1 MANYNSYNIANININ
16 TITNTTKIDALRTF
30 TRTMNLDIIC
40 LQEVENEQL
49 TLPEYN
55 VICNVDH
62 ARRGTAIALKEHIR
76 YSHVEKS
83 LDGRLIALQINDT
96 TLCNIYAPSGT
107 AQRAD
112 RERFFNNTL
121 AYYLRRRTSHTVLM
135 GDFNCVL
142 RQCDATG
149 YNLSP
154 ALQTAVRQLQLFDVW
169 EQLQPQAQGYTYIS
183 HNSASRLD
191 RIYVTQG
198 LRNQLRNSDTHV
210 CSFTNHKAVTA
221 RICLPHLGHESGRG
235 YWSLRP
241 HLLTPE
247 NIAEFRNRWQ
257 YWTRQRR
264 NFPSWMRWWLEF
276 AKPQIKKFFRWKAK
290 EAYDEFNGKHQR
302 LYAQLRAAYD
312 QYYQNPVA
320 LVAINRIKG
329 EMLTLQRQF
338 SQMCVRV
345 NETYVAGEPLS
356 MFQLGE
362 RRKKTTTITQLHAEQ
377 GDLIDGSPAV
387 EEHLHRYFSE
397 LYAEVHEEREAVD
410 EFQCCQII
418 PNADPT
424 NEACTR
430 EITTAD
436 ILAAIKSS
444 APRKSPGPDGIPK
457 EFYQRLFD
465 VIHREI
471 NLVLNE
477 ALRGDFPPEFVEGV
491 VVLVKKKGNSNT
503 ARSYRPI
510 SLLNVDYKIFSRMLK
525 ARLDDVMKL
534 HGILSDGQKCSNA
547 ERNIFQA
554 TLSIKDRLA
563 QLISRREKAKI
574 ISYDLDHA
582 FDRVRTAFLHQTM
595 RSLGFDR
602 RFVDLLACI
611 ADRSTS
617 RLLVN
622 GHLSP
627 AFPIQRSV
635 RQGDPISMHLFVL
648 YLHPL
653 VSRLERVC
661 GDDLLVAYADDISVI
676 SSSVEKIQQMGELF
690 SNFEI
695 VSGARLNM
703 EKTVSID
710 VGLSDGAPL
719 LVPGLRTEIKIKIGY

>member
-1 MANYNSYNIANININ
+1 MANYTSYNIATININ
-16 TITNTTKIDALRTF
+16 TITNITKIEALRTF
-30 TRTMNLDIIC
+30 TRTINLDILC
-40 LQEVENEQL
+40 MQEVENEQL
-49 TLPEYN
+49 TLPGYN

-76 YSHVEKS
+76 FSHVEKS

-121 AYYLRRRTSHTVLM
+121 AYYLRRHTSHTMLI

-149 YNLSP
+149 HNLSP
-154 ALQTAVRQLQLFDVW
+154 ALQTAVRQLNLLDVW
-169 EQLQPQAQGYTYIS
+169 EQLQPQAQGFTYVT

-191 RIYVTQG
+191 RIYVTPG

-221 RICLPHLGHESGRG
+221 RICLPHLGREIGRG

-241 HLLTPE
+241 HLLTPD
-247 NIAEFRNRWQ
+247 NIAEFQYRWQ
-257 YWTRQRR
+257 FWTRQRR
-264 NFPSWMRWWLEF
+264 NFQSWMSWWLEF
-276 AKPQIKKFFRWKAK
+276 AKPQIKKFFRWKGK
-290 EAYDEFNGKHQR
+290 EAYDEFHGKHQR

-312 QYYQNPVA
+312 EYYHNPAA

-329 EMLTLQRQF
+329 EMLTLQRHF
-338 SQMCVRV
+338 SQMFVRI

-362 RRKKTTTITQLHAEQ
+362 RRKKTTAITQLHTEQ
-377 GDLIDGSPAV
+377 GDLIDDSTAV

-397 LYAEVHEEREAVD
+397 LYAEVPEERETIDA
-410 EFQCCQII
+410 FQCCQII
-418 PNADPT
+418 PDADPT
-424 NEACTR
+424 NEACME
-430 EITTAD
+430 EITTVD
-436 ILAAIKSS
+436 IFAAIKSS
-444 APRKSPGPDGIPK
+444 APRKSSGPDGIPK

-465 VIHREI
+465 VIHREF

-477 ALRGDFPPEFVEGV
+477 ALRGDFPPEFVDGV
-491 VVLVKKKGNSNT
+491 IVLVKKKGNSNT

-510 SLLNVDYKIFSRMLK
+510 SLLNVDYKIFSRILK
-525 ARLDDVMKL
+525 ARLDDVLKT
-534 HGILSDGQKCSNA
+534 HRILSDGQKCSNSD
-547 ERNIFQA
+547 RNIFQA

-582 FDRVRTAFLHQTM
+582 FDRVRTSFLHQTM
-595 RSLGFDR
+595 RTLGFDR
-602 RFVDLLACI
+602 RLVDLLGCI
-611 ADRSTS
+611 ANRSSS

-627 AFPIQRSV
+627 AIPIQRSV

-653 VSRLERVC
+653 
-661 GDDLLVAYADDISVI
+661 Y
-676 SSSVEKIQQMGELF
+676 
-690 SNFEI
+690 
-695 VSGARLNM
+695 
-703 EKTVSID
+703 
-710 VGLSDGAPL
+710 
-719 LVPGLRTEIKIKIGY
+719 